1 MLYVFLRYKYTQK
14 QYLCYREDR
23 GCHTVFEATNAERRT
38 EVDNEILILQ
48 YELDGERRGKE
59 SIIKERDAL
68 LAEKFE
74 WKREMTR
81 VKGSLSDKACSCAK
95 VKENSW

>member
-1 MLYVFLRYKYTQK
+1 MCFYAINTPKSNIYVTEKTG
-14 QYLCYREDR
+14 D
-23 GCHTVFEATNAERRT
+23 VIFEATNAERRT